1 MDGSRRLGPVV
12 LEGRHIRLEP
22 LRPRHRAGLVAA
34 AGAPG
39 IWTWLSAD
47 LRVPEA
53 MDAFLADALRA
64 EELGTEFP
72 FAVVRQEDGRVLGST
87 RYLDVTPA
95 HRRLEI
101 GWTWYE
107 PAAWGTAT
115 NPEAKFLLLRH
126 AFEAWGAVRV
136 ALHADGENR
145 HSQAAIRKL
154 GAVHEG
160 VLRRHKRRPDG
171 TWRDTV
177 VFSILDAEW
186 PERREALRQ
195 RLAAPCPPG

>member
-1 MDGSRRLGPVV
+1 MV

-22 LRPRHRAGLVAA
+22 LRQRHRADLLAA
-34 AGAPG
+34 ADSPD
-39 IWTWLSAD
+39 IWRWLSAD
-47 LRVPEA
+47 LRLPEA
-53 MDAFLADALRA
+53 MTAFLADALRA
-64 EELGTEFP
+64 EEQGTEYA

-95 HRRLEI
+95 HRRAEI

-115 NPEAKFLLLRH
+115 NPEAKLLLLRH
-126 AFEAWGAVRV
+126 AFETWGAVRV
-136 ALHADGENR
+136 SLHTDGANL
-145 HSQAAIRKL
+145 HSQAAIRRL
-154 GAVHEG
+154 GAVAEG

-177 VFSILDAEW
+177 VFSILDTEW

-195 RLAAPCPPG
+195 RLAALLPPG